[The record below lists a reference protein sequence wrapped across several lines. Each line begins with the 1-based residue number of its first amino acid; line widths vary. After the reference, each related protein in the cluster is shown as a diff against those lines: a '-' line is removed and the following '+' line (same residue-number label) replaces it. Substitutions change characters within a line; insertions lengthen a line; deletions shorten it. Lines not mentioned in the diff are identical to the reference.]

1 MRARNLK
8 PAIFKNE
15 FLATLDPN
23 AFILFT
29 GLWCLSDREGRLEDR
44 PDRIEAEIF
53 PFKFQKVKVDHLL
66 DLLSNQPEPFIRRYI
81 KNGKRYIQII
91 NFSRHQFPHHREQA
105 SSIPPMES
113 TSLGLSLGKPQ
124 SSPSESPILNPE
136 SPILN
141 PESLT
146 PPLAP
151 AAPSVPYEDFLNTYN
166 ENRGPL
172 PEAKTLNDDRRLK
185 MRIRWAKNPDLGY
198 WKAVTMKLAV
208 SDLAQKWASL
218 DWMLANDKNHIK
230 AMEGNYDNRRN
241 GDFNAGKNNRL
252 GNQSVTAEA
261 GKYDGIA
268 R

>member
-15 FLATLDPN
+15 FLAKLDPN

-29 GLWCLSDREGRLEDR
+29 GLWCLADRDGRLEDR

-53 PFKFQKVKVDHLL
+53 PFKFQKIKVDHLL

-81 KNGKRYIQII
+81 KDGKRYIQII
-91 NFSRHQFPHHREQA
+91 NFIKHQFPHHREQP
-105 SSIPPMES
+105 STIPPMPRE
-113 TSLGLSLGKPQ
+113 SLGLAQDKPE
-124 SSPSESPILNPE
+124 SSPSESPI
-136 SPILN
+136 PILLN

-146 PPLAP
+146 PP
-151 AAPSVPYEDFLNTYN
+151 AADRAPYEDFLNTYN